1 MSILDNVQ
9 PVYQTTNHSRLVGV
23 TPDIAERMQ
32 RVGSV
37 GGLDKLPQAAM
48 QSWSSTGVNKSASFG
63 NVAAA
68 YQGQGDDAVK
78 GSVAAAE
85 RGWSVAQDAIANAN
99 NQVSRINMFANQ
111 AGQSAGNISG
121 AITNVNAAAGDVR
134 NIAGALTPYA
144 NQLNTWGQDVYGQGL
159 NLYNQGQQY
168 LTGGSD
174 IMNMNADAGGLTGA
188 YIKALQAI
196 DPDRYVAGAASDT
209 QSAFS
214 NAMGQ
219 MQRGLARQGVD
230 ASSGRGQ
237 AMMRQWAQA
246 AAAALAGAK
255 TRARQVGITERL
267 KALDAGTATARELAA
282 TGTNIQG
289 AGMNAQAAGGS
300 MLKGAADV
308 IGTQGQLTGTA
319 GQLYGTAGQLSGTQA
334 NAYTNAGQLSQGAG
348 QLGVQAG
355 QLGVNA
361 AGQVADAQM
370 KAGMYYA
377 QVAQGYGQLAGSGG
391 LANALFGNNTSSSA
405 PTIERIPNSMYMG

>member
-23 TPDIAERMQ
+23 TPDIAERT
-32 RVGSV
+32 RRIGDV
-37 GGLDKLPQAAM
+37 GGLANLPQAAR

-68 YQGQGDDAVK
+68 YQGQGDDAVR
-78 GSVAAAE
+78 GSVAAAD

-99 NQVSRINMFANQ
+99 NQVSRINMFADQ

-134 NIAGALTPYA
+134 NIAGTLKPYA
-144 NQLNTWGQDVYGQGL
+144 DQLGTWGKDIYTQGL
-159 NLYNQGQQY
+159 GLYKQGRQY

-174 IMNMNADAGGLTGA
+174 ILGLNADAGGLTGA
-188 YIKALQAI
+188 YVQALMAI

-209 QSAFS
+209 QSAYS
-214 NAMGQ
+214 NALGQ
-219 MQRGLARQGVD
+219 MQRSLSRQGVD
-230 ASSGRGQ
+230 ASSGRGRALSQ
-237 AMMRQWAQA
+237 QWAQA

-255 TRARQVGITERL
+255 TRARQTGITERL
-267 KALDAGTATARELAA
+267 KAMGEGVTTARGLAE
-282 TGTNIQG
+282 TGANIQG
-289 AGMNAQAAGGS
+289 TGMNAQTAGGQ
-300 MLKGAADV
+300 LVKGAADV

-334 NAYTNAGQLSQGAG
+334 NAYTNAGQLTQGAADVALRG
-348 QLGVQAG
+348 G

-370 KAGMYYA
+370 NAGMYYA

-405 PTIERIPNSMYMG
+405 PTIKRIPNSMYMG